1 MKHVKLIRSSAGIR
15 HARSLHRISRG
26 GGGVSSILIDSSLLE
41 QIFDADQTAP
51 KTISFT
57 AAEAW
62 TATLEETTRTE
73 PSWLRLS
80 AYSGDAGKAQI
91 TIEILESNSSSESRF
106 AKITIVCGSYRIAI
120 EIEQKG
126 HGSDNPDNPNDPD
139 DPDTPPT
146 DYKYVARVDYKLTD
160 NREEG
165 ATTTVSQS
173 FDYDEENRVAR
184 ITENYHS
191 TDEYSYKDNG
201 TEIYTF
207 DYTIANEVF
216 GPDNR

>member
-1 MKHVKLIRSSAGIR
+1 MKHVKLFAALLAFVMLEPAPNLPR
-15 HARSLHRISRG
+15 RG
-26 GGGVSSILIDSSLLE
+26 LSSILIDSSLLE

-139 DPDTPPT
+139 TPPT

-160 NREEG
+160 NREEERRRPSRNHS
-165 ATTTVSQS
+165 TTTKK
-173 FDYDEENRVAR
+173 
-184 ITENYHS
+184 TE
-191 TDEYSYKDNG
+191 
-201 TEIYTF
+201 
-207 DYTIANEVF
+207 
-216 GPDNR
+216 

>member
-1 MKHVKLIRSSAGIR
+1 MKHVNYSQLCWHSSCSEPAPNLPR
-15 HARSLHRISRG
+15 RG
-26 GGGVSSILIDSSLLE
+26 GLSSILIDSSLLE

-106 AKITIVCGSYRIAI
+106 AKSRSSAALTASPSKSNKRDTVQTIR
-120 EIEQKG
+120 
-126 HGSDNPDNPNDPD
+126 
-139 DPDTPPT
+139 
-146 DYKYVARVDYKLTD
+146 
-160 NREEG
+160 
-165 ATTTVSQS
+165 
-173 FDYDEENRVAR
+173 
-184 ITENYHS
+184 
-191 TDEYSYKDNG
+191 
-201 TEIYTF
+201 
-207 DYTIANEVF
+207 TIQ
-216 GPDNR
+216 